1 MILMFTVPLFCGCQ
15 ERYTA
20 PLPPK
25 PSLNTVAGMAD
36 YVRKAPAAKNVT
48 AWQSDYKQG
57 LIITT
62 EHYKIYTTLMDPLM
76 LQQVPGFV
84 EAAYAGYQEQLPRP
98 IRTTS
103 KLDIYLFATR
113 MQWEDFTKSF
123 VGNAWP
129 MYMKIKRG
137 AYYLNGSCVAYN
149 IGRTSTFSVLAHE
162 GWHQF
167 NSRHFRYRLPS
178 WLDEGCAQLFEAYR
192 YEKGKFIFD
201 PGRNFNRLGSLKRT
215 LSINSMIPLQRLITL
230 NPGEV
235 ISHDTSDR
243 SMVAFYA
250 QSYALVRFLREHAY
264 GKRLSDYH
272 KMLLGS
278 VEGTWPLPPDEARIA
293 SDRNI
298 PISVGWNR
306 YIATKI
312 FGVYIKGDI
321 QLIESEYINFC
332 KKIVHPIREK

>member
-1 MILMFTVPLFCGCQ
+1 
-15 ERYTA
+15 
-20 PLPPK
+20 
-25 PSLNTVAGMAD
+25 
-36 YVRKAPAAKNVT
+36 
-48 AWQSDYKQG
+48 
-57 LIITT
+57 
-62 EHYKIYTTLMDPLM
+62 
-76 LQQVPGFV
+76 
-84 EAAYAGYQEQLPRP
+84 
-98 IRTTS
+98 
-103 KLDIYLFATR
+103 
-113 MQWEDFTKSF
+113 
-123 VGNAWP
+123 
-129 MYMKIKRG
+129 
-137 AYYLNGSCVAYN
+137 
-149 IGRTSTFSVLAHE
+149 
-162 GWHQF
+162 
-167 NSRHFRYRLPS
+167 
-178 WLDEGCAQLFEAYR
+178 
-192 YEKGKFIFD
+192 
-201 PGRNFNRLGSLKRT
+201 
-215 LSINSMIPLQRLITL
+215 MIPLQRLITL